1 MSRIGSS
8 SGVRVAAQPLSNVYT
23 VLLLLGALALVVTAV
38 MLGVTMNHRYKCVL
52 GVTDEG
58 SQAKKEP
65 EVQKARQNSVWND
78 LGQIDKALKEYPE
91 GVVAP
96 AIEAD
101 TTAPAAGDATTPPAP
116 EAPTPPAPEAP
127 TPPAP
132 EAPTPPAPEA
142 PTPPAPEAPTPPAP
156 EAPPPP
162 APEAPPPPAPEV
174 PTPPAGDAPTPPA
187 GDATPPAPE
196 GGATPP
202 APEPAGDPA
211 AN

>member
-65 EVQKARQNSVWND
+65 EVQKARQNSIWND

-116 EAPTPPAPEAP
+116 EAPTPPAPE
-127 TPPAP
+127 
-132 EAPTPPAPEA
+132 
-142 PTPPAPEAPTPPAP
+142 
-156 EAPPPP
+156 
-162 APEAPPPPAPEV
+162 V